1 MRRASRS
8 LAVIAAVLS
17 AAPLLPAVAPAQG
30 RIIPRP
36 CAPGAPGQPRPVRPP
51 CAPAPGA
58 VQRARS
64 DVRVTLA
71 DRVLHYEIREAFVN
85 HGGALGEADYIFPL
99 PAGAAFQEL
108 QLQIGDE
115 MVSGEVLDAR
125 EARRVYEDIV
135 RQQRDPALV
144 EWMGRGLLRAR
155 IFPIAPGET
164 KRVVVR
170 YAVVAPREGD
180 ALRVDYD
187 AGGALAA
194 PRPPVSWG
202 GGPVRVQQRDRWP
215 ADDDGDVDRDDHE
228 VATGTGATLLL
239 RLPRSAGL
247 GTPYSPTHRL
257 DVRERGDWREVTVR
271 DAASGPATVL
281 LPVRRGRAAAIGV
294 LAHRPSRG
302 EDGFALVTVAPPE
315 VRAAATPRDVVF
327 VVDVSGSM
335 SGEKLVQAKAAG
347 HQLLATLDRGDRFRV
362 IAFATDVR
370 SFQRGWTAATP
381 TARRDAGRFLDG
393 LDASGSTNIS
403 GALVEALDVPATRG
417 RLPLVLF
424 VTDGAPTVGERDPD
438 AIARQAAAL
447 RGGARVFTFGVGRDV
462 NAALLEQLALDGGG
476 TAQFV
481 RPEEDVERAVAVV
494 ASRLTSPLVTD
505 VRVSAD
511 GVRLLQHHPRG
522 TIDLFAGQDL
532 VLLARYRGDGP
543 ATVRVEGVTAQGP
556 VRWTTRVDLPAREPD
571 NAFVARLWAT
581 QRIGWLSAERRRA
594 GPSTELDDEIRA
606 LGLRYGLPTE
616 LSSYLVLEP
625 GMALARDGRA
635 RLGAAVGAS
644 PAPSPPPVV
653 QGGVRTGGA
662 ATMPA
667 SAPQPVRPEAA
678 ERAFAA
684 AKAASDPRAARSL
697 GEMVVTSASGSD
709 ATAADGNGN
718 GEGAVRQVAGRRFV
732 MRGGTWTDVGHG
744 QGSEVVRVRAFGA
757 AYFRLLELI
766 PDLREA
772 FAIGDRVL
780 VAGRSISVEVAPD
793 APDTLDLSTLARVER
808 DW

>member
-8 LAVIAAVLS
+8 LAVIAAV
-17 AAPLLPAVAPAQG
+17 AVPLLPAVAPAQG

-36 CAPGAPGQPRPVRPP
+36 CAPGQPGQPRPVRPP
-51 CAPAPGA
+51 CAPVPGA

-71 DRVLHYEIREAFVN
+71 DRVLRYEISEAFVN

-115 MVSGEVLDAR
+115 MVSGEVLDAA

-135 RQQRDPALV
+135 RRQRDPALV

-170 YAVVAPREGD
+170 YAMVAPREGD

-187 AGGALAA
+187 AGGAPAA
-194 PRPPVSWG
+194 PRTPVTWG
-202 GGPVRVQQRDRWP
+202 GGPVPPGEPDRRP
-215 ADDDGDVDRDDHE
+215 AGGGDEAASGDGDL
-228 VATGTGATLLL
+228 ATASGATLVL

-257 DVRERGDWREVTVR
+257 AVRDRVDWREVTVR

-335 SGEKLVQAKAAG
+335 GGDKLAQAKAAG
-347 HQLLATLDRGDRFRV
+347 RQLLTTLHERDRFRV
-362 IAFATDVR
+362 VAFATDVR
-370 SFQRGWTAATP
+370 SFQSGWAAATP
-381 TARRDAGRFLDG
+381 AALRDAARFLDG

-403 GALVEALDVPATRG
+403 GALAEALDVPAARG

-438 AIARQAAAL
+438 TIARQAATL

-462 NAALLEQLALDGGG
+462 NAALLEQLAMDGGG

-494 ASRLTSPLVTD
+494 ASRLTSPLLTD

-511 GVRLLQHHPRG
+511 GVHLLQPHPRG

-532 VLLARYRGDGP
+532 VFLARYRGSGP

-556 VRWTTRVDLPAREPD
+556 VRWTTRVDMPARESD
-571 NAFVARLWAT
+571 NSFVARLWAT
-581 QRIGWLSAERRRA
+581 QRVGWLSAERRRE
-594 GPSTELDDEIRA
+594 GPSPELDDEIRA
-606 LGLRYGLPTE
+606 LGMRYGLPTE
-616 LSSYLVLEP
+616 LGSYLVLEP
-625 GMALARDGRA
+625 GMTVARSGR
-635 RLGAAVGAS
+635 AAVG
-644 PAPSPPPVV
+644 
-653 QGGVRTGGA
+653 TG
-662 ATMPA
+662 M
-667 SAPQPVRPEAA
+667 SAPQPRGRTGVAPSGTAA
-678 ERAFAA
+678 PAPAPPPMLRQSAEQAFAA
-684 AKAASDPRAARSL
+684 AKTAADQRATTSL
-697 GEMVVTSASGSD
+697 ADMVVTSSAR
-709 ATAADGNGN
+709 DGGVPT
-718 GEGAVRQVAGRRFV
+718 EGASRPAAGRRFV
-732 MRGGTWTDVGHG
+732 LRGGVWTDVGHV
-744 QGSEVVRVRAFGA
+744 QEREVVRVRPFGA
-757 AYFRLLELI
+757 AYFRLLERI
-766 PDLREA
+766 PELREA
-772 FAIGDRVL
+772 FAIGERVL

-793 APDTLDLSTLARVER
+793 GADALDLSTLARVER
-808 DW
+808 GW